1 MATKTRSNKSTVKP
15 FVPTLSGNLKNLL
28 HQAQLID
35 KISDVEEEGKAV
47 QMTVEPEPTETPVPV
62 PSVPAVPEPS
72 VTAEPEPQETDGSS
86 AETLGDKNIQ
96 DSAPQLSDTSESDES
111 ATHSSGSKE
120 REASVPAG
128 TAEKV
133 PAKQNGADTPNAAV
147 RPSKQKQAKT
157 TKDTVKSPSYSIP
170 ASQNGGVLWDL
181 IVNSCD
187 GEDKIPKKIGRN
199 GTAQQVVIEKYII
212 RTLQAHPIN
221 GHSISTMINAILR
234 SILLHYKAEFQK
246 FGEEDSGKMY

>member
-47 QMTVEPEPTETPVPV
+47 QMTVEPEPTETPVP
-62 PSVPAVPEPS
+62 EPS

-111 ATHSSGSKE
+111 ATQSSGSKE
-120 REASVPAG
+120 SETSVPAG
-128 TAEKV
+128 IAEKV
-133 PAKQNGADTPNAAV
+133 PAKQNGADTPNAAA
-147 RPSKQKQAKT
+147 RPSKQKQSKTAKEP
-157 TKDTVKSPSYSIP
+157 DKSPGFSIP
-170 ASQNGGVLWDL
+170 ASQSGGVLWDL

>member
-35 KISDVEEEGKAV
+35 KISDVEEERPAV
-47 QMTVEPEPTETPVPV
+47 QKTVEPEPTVTPVPV
-62 PSVPAVPEPS
+62 PSVPAI
-72 VTAEPEPQETDGSS
+72 PEPQETDGSS
-86 AETLGDKNIQ
+86 AETLGKKNIQ

-111 ATHSSGSKE
+111 ATQSSGSKE
-120 REASVPAG
+120 SETSVLAG
-128 TAEKV
+128 IAEKV
-133 PAKQNGADTPNAAV
+133 PAKQNGADTPNAAA

>member
-35 KISDVEEEGKAV
+35 KISDVEEERPAV
-47 QMTVEPEPTETPVPV
+47 QKTVEPEPTVTPVPV
-62 PSVPAVPEPS
+62 PSVPAI
-72 VTAEPEPQETDGSS
+72 PEPQETDGSS

-111 ATHSSGSKE
+111 ATQSSGSKE
-120 REASVPAG
+120 SETSVPAG
-128 TAEKV
+128 IAEKV
-133 PAKQNGADTPNAAV
+133 PAKQNGADTPNAAA